1 MERGE
6 ATWKQVI
13 VAWATD
19 KDMVHLQ
26 SDNEE
31 ADTKIILHALD
42 AIAERATELSIY
54 SPDTDV
60 LVLAIRCWIERPPC
74 VREVMGSISDFSL
87 SHARVMLINS
97 PFL

>member
-1 MERGE
+1 MPRPKQDYQLFRKKKVMERGE
-6 ATWKQVI
+6 TTWKQVI

-42 AIAERATELSIY
+42 AIAERATGPELSIY

-60 LVLAIRCWIERPPC
+60 LVLAIRC
-74 VREVMGSISDFSL
+74 
-87 SHARVMLINS
+87 
-97 PFL
+97 